1 MKAKI
6 LIVDD
11 EEKFANSLAERLSIR
26 DYDAATSVNGQDAIE
41 KIGDLDFDVVMLDLV
56 MPGINGLEVLR
67 EIKRIKPLTE
77 VIMLTALPNLEMG
90 IEAMK
95 RGALDYILK
104 PCEIDELISKIDRA
118 HARKTEQEERI
129 RAVKVSGKGY
139 SNGV

>member
-26 DYDAATSVNGQDAIE
+26 DYDATTSVNGQDAIE
-41 KIGDLDFDVVMLDLV
+41 KVSCNNFDVVMLDLV
-56 MPGINGLEVLR
+56 MPLMDGLKVLR

-77 VIMLTALPNLEMG
+77 VIMLTALPNVEIG
-90 IEAMK
+90 VEAMK
-95 RGALDYILK
+95 SGALDYILK
-104 PCEIDELISKIDRA
+104 PCEIEDLISKIDRA

-129 RAVKVSGKGY
+129 RAAEVSGR
-139 SNGV
+139 

>member
-41 KIGDLDFDVVMLDLV
+41 KVSYCNFDVVMLDLV
-56 MPGINGLEVLR
+56 MPGMDGLKVLR

-77 VIMLTALPNLEMG
+77 VIMLTALPNVEIG
-90 IEAMK
+90 VEAMK
-95 RGALDYILK
+95 RGAMDYILK
-104 PCEIDELISKIDRA
+104 PCEIEELISMIDRGY
-118 HARKTEQEERI
+118 ARKNEQKERI
-129 RAVKVSGKGY
+129 RATEVSGR
-139 SNGV
+139 

>member
-11 EEKFANSLAERLSIR
+11 EEKFANSLAERLNIR
-26 DYDAATSVNGQDAIE
+26 DYDTTTSVSGQDAIE
-41 KIGDLDFDVVMLDLV
+41 KVSGYNFDVVMLDV
-56 MPGINGLEVLR
+56 IMPGMDGLKVLR

-77 VIMLTALPNLEMG
+77 VIMLTALPNVEIG
-90 IEAMK
+90 VEAMK
-95 RGALDYILK
+95 RGAMDYILK
-104 PCEIDELISKIDRA
+104 PCEIEELISMIDRG

-129 RAVKVSGKGY
+129 RAVEVSRKGY

>member
-26 DYDAATSVNGQDAIE
+26 DYDTTTSVSGQDAIE
-41 KIGDLDFDVVMLDLV
+41 KVSGYNFDVVMLDV
-56 MPGINGLEVLR
+56 IMPGMDGLKVLR

-77 VIMLTALPNLEMG
+77 VIMLTALPNVEIG
-90 IEAMK
+90 VEAMK
-95 RGALDYILK
+95 RGAMDYILK
-104 PCEIDELISKIDRA
+104 PCEIEELISMIDRG

-129 RAVKVSGKGY
+129 RAVEVSRKGY

>member
-26 DYDAATSVNGQDAIE
+26 DYDATTSVNGQDAIE
-41 KIGDLDFDVVMLDLV
+41 KVSGYNFDVVMLDVV
-56 MPGINGLEVLR
+56 MPGMDGLEVLR

-77 VIMLTALPNLEMG
+77 VIMLTALPNVEIG
-90 IEAMK
+90 VEAMK
-95 RGALDYILK
+95 RGAMDYILK
-104 PCEIDELISKIDRA
+104 PCEIEELISKIDRG

-129 RAVKVSGKGY
+129 RAGEVSGKEY

>member
-26 DYDAATSVNGQDAIE
+26 DYDATTSVSGQEAIE
-41 KIGDLDFDVVMLDLV
+41 KVSGCNFDVVMLDVV
-56 MPGINGLEVLR
+56 MPLMDGLKVLR

-77 VIMLTALPNLEMG
+77 VIMLTALPNVEIG
-90 IEAMK
+90 VEAMK

-104 PCEIDELISKIDRA
+104 PCEIEELISMIDRG
-118 HARKTEQEERI
+118 HARKTEQEKRI
-129 RAVKVSGKGY
+129 RAAELSER
-139 SNGV
+139 

>member
-11 EEKFANSLAERLSIR
+11 EEKFVNSLAERLSIR
-26 DYDAATSVNGQDAIE
+26 DYDATTSVSGQDAIE
-41 KIGDLDFDVVMLDLV
+41 KVSGYNFDVVMLDVV
-56 MPGINGLEVLR
+56 MPGMDGLEVLR

-77 VIMLTALPNLEMG
+77 VIMLTALPNVEIG
-90 IEAMK
+90 VEAMK

-104 PCEIDELISKIDRA
+104 PCEIEELISKIDRG

-129 RAVKVSGKGY
+129 SAAEVSGRCY
-139 SNGV
+139 NGV

>member
-26 DYDAATSVNGQDAIE
+26 DYDATTSVNGQDAIE
-41 KIGDLDFDVVMLDLV
+41 KVSGYNFDVVMLDVV
-56 MPGINGLEVLR
+56 MPGMDGLEVLR

-77 VIMLTALPNLEMG
+77 VIMLTALPNVEIG
-90 IEAMK
+90 VEAMK
-95 RGALDYILK
+95 RGAMDYILK
-104 PCEIDELISKIDRA
+104 PCEIEELISKIDRG

-129 RAVKVSGKGY
+129 RAVEVSGKEY